1 MGGGQNQPASNPYMP
16 TAQTGPTSTPQGY
29 GLNRY
34 GAQNV
39 GYRPAQY
46 TPQNFQAQPLDIMG
60 MLTQIRAQNAAPQNR
75 WGSLIGS
82 RGQQPGQPRTSGG
95 PVTGY
100 SPANDGM
107 GGGDPYS
114 GY

>member
-16 TAQTGPTSTPQGY
+16 TAQTGPQY

-34 GAQNV
+34 GAQNL

-60 MLTQIRAQNAAPQNR
+60 MLGRIQAQNQQSRLSGLFGARNIGRGHP
-75 WGSLIGS
+75 GSVGYT
-82 RGQQPGQPRTSGG
+82 GTSGG
-95 PVTGY
+95 PTTGY